1 MNNIPPR
8 QNERQA
14 IDKLKAQRHKYTIA
28 KLYGDANF
36 ICFIIRST
44 YRRNVER
51 NYLNLT
57 KMRIVWV
64 IY

>member
-1 MNNIPPR
+1 MNNIPQR

-28 KLYGDANF
+28 KRYGDANF
-36 ICFIIRST
+36 VCCIIRST
-44 YRRNVER
+44 YRRGIEM

-57 KMRIVWV
+57 KMRIV
-64 IY
+64 

>member
-36 ICFIIRST
+36 ICCIIRST

-57 KMRIVWV
+57 
-64 IY
+64 

>member
-1 MNNIPPR
+1 MNNIPQR

-28 KLYGDANF
+28 KRYGDANF
-36 ICFIIRST
+36 ICCIIRST
-44 YRRNVER
+44 YRRGIES

-57 KMRIVWV
+57 KIIIV
-64 IY
+64 

>member
-1 MNNIPPR
+1 MNNIPQR

-14 IDKLKAQRHKYTIA
+14 IDRLKAWRHIYTIA
-28 KLYGDANF
+28 KRYGDANYV
-36 ICFIIRST
+36 CCIIRST

-57 KMRIVWV
+57 
-64 IY
+64 